1 MAESPEEIQ
10 RKRRRQRLVR
20 GLLVGGAAIGVPALF
35 NLVIA
40 KRAQR
45 LPAANWGTG
54 DRYFWHG
61 QEVAYQRLGPGP
73 GQGVPVVLLHSFG
86 PGHSAAE
93 WRLVAGM
100 LADSCEVFVPEL
112 PGWGL
117 SAGFDAVFDDELYIE
132 LLRDFL
138 RDVVERRALVVAAG
152 LSAAYA
158 VQVAA
163 DHPELFGAL
172 GLVVP
177 HGLEHHADE
186 PDLKDAV
193 LHRVLRLPVLGTSA
207 LNVYTSK
214 HGIASYLRREV
225 FVSAAV
231 VDEQLVD
238 LHYLNSHRPG
248 SRAALAALLAGYL
261 NHGVRG
267 LLPRLRLP
275 VWVAWGRQAQNPRIE
290 SADLWTRRIAEA
302 ELEIFEH
309 AGILPHAESPG
320 EFCRKLERFLDSLE
334 TDEADFFRGEL

>member
-1 MAESPEEIQ
+1 MAESPEEVQ
-10 RKRRRQRLVR
+10 RQRRRQRLIR
-20 GLLVGGAAIGVPALF
+20 GLLLGGAAIGVPALL

-40 KRAQR
+40 KRARR
-45 LPAANWGTG
+45 LPEATWGSG
-54 DRYFWHG
+54 DRFHWKG
-61 QEVAYQRLGPGP
+61 GDVAYQRLGQGP
-73 GQGVPVVLLHSFG
+73 PVVLLHSFG
-86 PGHSAAE
+86 PGHSSAE
-93 WRLVAGM
+93 WRLVAAM
-100 LADSCEVFVPEL
+100 LADGCEVFALDL

-117 SAGFDAVFDDELYIE
+117 SAGFDAPFDDELYVE

-138 RDVVERRALVVAAG
+138 LEVVERRALVVAAG

-163 DHPELFGAL
+163 DRPELFSAL

-186 PDLKDAV
+186 PDIHDAV

-214 HGIASYLRREV
+214 VGIASYLRREV
-225 FVSAAV
+225 FVSAAM
-231 VDEQLVD
+231 VDEHLID

-248 SRAALAALLAGYL
+248 ARAALAALLAGYL

-267 LLPRLRLP
+267 QLQRLQLP
-275 VWVAWGRQAQNPRIE
+275 VWVAWGRQAQNPRVE
-290 SADLWTRRIAEA
+290 AADLWLKRIPEA
-302 ELEIFEH
+302 ELETFEH

-320 EFCRKLERFLDSLE
+320 EFCRKLERFIASLE
-334 TDEADFFRGEL
+334 IDAGDGA

>member
-10 RKRRRQRLVR
+10 RRRRRQRLVR
-20 GLLVGGAAIGVPALF
+20 GLLVGGAAIGVPALL
-35 NLVIA
+35 NLIIA

-45 LPAANWGTG
+45 LPDATWGSG
-54 DRYFWHG
+54 DVFAWKG
-61 QEVAYQRLGPGP
+61 GEVSYQRLGRGL
-73 GQGVPVVLLHSFG
+73 PVVLLHSFG

-100 LADSCEVFVPEL
+100 LADSCEVFALEL

-117 SAGFDAVFDDELYIE
+117 SSAFEPPFDDELYVE

-138 RDVVERRALVVAAG
+138 QEVAPRRALVVAAG

-163 DHPELFGAL
+163 DHPELFRAL

-186 PDLKDAV
+186 PDIKDAV

-214 HGIASYLRREV
+214 HGISSYLRREV
-225 FVSAAV
+225 FHSAAM

-238 LHYLNSHRPG
+238 LHYLNSHREG
-248 SRAALAALLAGYL
+248 ARAALAALLAGYL

-267 LLPRLRLP
+267 QLARLRLP
-275 VWVAWGRQAQNPRIE
+275 VWLAWGRQAQNPPVEAADFWLKRIPG
-290 SADLWTRRIAEA
+290 A

-320 EFCRKLERFLDSLE
+320 EFCRKLERFIYSLD
-334 TDEADFFRGEL
+334 TGDEL

>member
-10 RKRRRQRLVR
+10 RRRRRQRLVR

-35 NLVIA
+35 NLIIA

-45 LPAANWGTG
+45 LPDATWGSG
-54 DRYFWHG
+54 DVFAWKG
-61 QEVAYQRLGPGP
+61 GEVSYQRLGRGL
-73 GQGVPVVLLHSFG
+73 PVVLLHSFG
-86 PGHSAAE
+86 PGHSSAE

-100 LADSCEVFVPEL
+100 LADSCEVFALEL

-117 SAGFDAVFDDELYIE
+117 SSAFEPPFDDELYVE

-138 RDVVERRALVVAAG
+138 LEVVEKRALVVAAG
-152 LSAAYA
+152 LAAAYA

-186 PDLKDAV
+186 PDIKDAV

-225 FVSAAV
+225 FHSAAM
-231 VDEQLVD
+231 VDEHVID

-248 SRAALAALLAGYL
+248 ARAALAALLAGYL

-267 LLPRLRLP
+267 LLARLRLP
-275 VWVAWGRQAQNPRIE
+275 VWLAWGRQAQNPRVE
-290 SADLWTRRIAEA
+290 AADFWLKRIPAA

-320 EFCRKLERFLDSLE
+320 EFCRKLEKFIDSLD
-334 TDEADFFRGEL
+334 TGDEH